1 MEANWRKVD
10 CEEYCVTLIESL
22 PLIKLMHNFWKRE
35 FFLEISLPLSLSFI
49 WWVFGMEAMTIPLWC
64 PSDLQDDSLTWFI
77 LTLNSGQTV
86 KDFLRGI
93 CKSMQNSHQLHFN
106 TLKLFRSLAN
116 LKSWKPVANKQN
128 VNGTTFFNVGPPKED
143 ILFDHLL

>member
-1 MEANWRKVD
+1 MCHAYRLSPFNKVNAQFLKKGVFSWD
-10 CEEYCVTLIESL
+10 L
-22 PLIKLMHNFWKRE
+22 PT
-35 FFLEISLPLSLSFI
+35 SLSLFHMVSF
-49 WWVFGMEAMTIPLWC
+49 WNGSHDNSSMVPFW
-64 PSDLQDDSLTWFI
+64 PSRWYSYLIYTY
-77 LTLNSGQTV
+77 N
-86 KDFLRGI
+86 KLRPNGERLFKRI
-93 CKSMQNSHQLHFN
+93 CKSMQNSLQLHFN